1 MDNFDLRKFLTE
13 KQLEKNLQEVDDQ
26 EQTKEIVGDLKDEM
40 DGILKGIENEF
51 EKASKNTNESI
62 LTAASIA
69 VALPAIM
76 GLIAKLGKSAGE
88 MVNKVLGKKPDEKD
102 AYMKWINKLG
112 SIADQ
117 LHHLYMAPI
126 EGIVKKFVKDPKKA
140 HKIANGIFHI
150 IVAVLFITSGVT
162 AVKAIQSK
170 ELSLATLESAL
181 SAVKGGEIKTYISN
195 LLS

>member
-40 DGILKGIENEF
+40 DDILKGIENEF

-102 AYMKWINKLG
+102 AYMKWMNKLG

>member
-102 AYMKWINKLG
+102 AYMKWMNKLG